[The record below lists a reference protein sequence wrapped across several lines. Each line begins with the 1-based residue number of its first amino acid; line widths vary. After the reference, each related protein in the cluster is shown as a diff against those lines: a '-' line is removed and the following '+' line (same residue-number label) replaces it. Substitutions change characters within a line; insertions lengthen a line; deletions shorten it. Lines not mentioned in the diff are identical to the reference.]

1 MTVIVWDGTS
11 LAADRQS
18 SVGDMRTAVS
28 KIVRREDGAL
38 VALCG
43 SQSLGLAMID
53 SIFGEA
59 AWPTATTDE
68 GATIIVVKPGEPAI
82 FYSSERKIAMPV
94 EQGWMTWGSGRE
106 FAAGALLMG
115 ADAKRAVEI
124 TNQLCNGC
132 GLGVTFRATHEPLNS
147 SAKSRSAAQAGQVGS
162 ATSRPAMSCSLAQKS
177 NQLSSAQRAQSQA
190 R

>member
-1 MTVIVWDGTS
+1 
-11 LAADRQS
+11 
-18 SVGDMRTAVS
+18 MRTAVS
-28 KIVRREDGAL
+28 KIVRRDDGAL

-132 GLGVTFRATHEPLNS
+132 GLGVQVERPGLPDADVPEHLRPGFKGGAFPAGTVPQPRVDDGRPLVDWP
-147 SAKSRSAAQAGQVGS
+147 KSDPRL
-162 ATSRPAMSCSLAQKS
+162 M
-177 NQLSSAQRAQSQA
+177 NY
-190 R
+190 